1 MCGGANAFGGIGYPP
16 FFPCGGSP
24 GGEGGGS
31 PNGGGGAFFLG
42 FSFVGGGFAIPFGN
56 VNSAGG
62 GGTSGSSHTA
72 GGGGFVFPSGPLT
85 TNLCSLT
92 IAFGSAGGIFH
103 GVSFPFSTFASL
115 VVGIPLAPGGS
126 FAIDSA
132 RAFNLATSPLTGG
145 VPILCGGSLT
155 RPCFGSA
162 FGDAG
167 AIGGGPFGGFFWVPL
182 LSILLNSSSW
192 RLFLRSSSSL
202 AILAFLSFSSCPLG

>member
-1 MCGGANAFGGIGYPP
+1 MNSAA
-16 FFPCGGSP
+16 
-24 GGEGGGS
+24 
-31 PNGGGGAFFLG
+31 GGGAL
-42 FSFVGGGFAIPFGN
+42 
-56 VNSAGG
+56 NSAGG

-85 TNLCSLT
+85 TTLRSLT

-126 FAIDSA
+126 FVIDSA

-182 LSILLNSSSW
+182 VITLLSSSSW
-192 RLFLRSSSSL
+192 RLLLRSSSSL